1 MRTHR
6 LAIAI
11 TLLAS
16 TLAAQAEKQDKV
28 EPVKLVSRAEKLL
41 QKKELEEAVLLLWQ
55 ALDLLATL
63 PSNPVHDSTALSARF
78 LLKENDPREEQR
90 RAVFASVAK
99 QQVEL
104 AAAYRGKKWLDT
116 AATRLDVADGYDRDV
131 GAKERA
137 ALEAAKPKAKP
148 AVAAP
153 AKEEPKPAVS
163 KLSPLLQRANT
174 EFVQGE
180 WKEVGDTL
188 ECQAPKGTL
197 LLWATTATHGDHEVV
212 VEFRPVELTK
222 NHNATLVVGSV
233 SSLLVRSTA
242 GTAFSA
248 PTTRDRRVTD

>member
-63 PSNPVHDSTALSARF
+63 PSNPVHDSAALSARF

-90 RAVFASVAK
+90 REVFASVAK

-104 AAAYRGKKWLDT
+104 AAAYRGKKWLE
-116 AATRLDVADGYDRDV
+116 VS
-131 GAKERA
+131 RA
-137 ALEAAKPKAKP
+137 PY
-148 AVAAP
+148 
-153 AKEEPKPAVS
+153 
-163 KLSPLLQRANT
+163 
-174 EFVQGE
+174 
-180 WKEVGDTL
+180 
-188 ECQAPKGTL
+188 
-197 LLWATTATHGDHEVV
+197 WAGMTGITFT
-212 VEFRPVELTK
+212 
-222 NHNATLVVGSV
+222 
-233 SSLLVRSTA
+233 SLLEIIEHGTTCVTAST
-242 GTAFSA
+242 GS
-248 PTTRDRRVTD
+248 